1 MVWFEGG
8 VNLPLQHV
16 MVACVI
22 SQDSRKACP
31 HPQIHAASVL
41 VTTDINVYKQQ
52 AINMGYKMVTKII
65 K

>member
-1 MVWFEGG
+1 
-8 VNLPLQHV
+8 